1 MKGASILV
9 QTILSSIRKDFRV
22 EFRGRYAIN
31 VSVAFAFITTLSI
44 SFATGGTAIR
54 PAIQAIFL
62 WVILFFSAMNSLSHV
77 FTREEEE
84 STALFLRL
92 HSSAETVFLSKLLYN
107 MAVFMF
113 LEILI
118 VPLCVFFFSI
128 TVIQPLQF
136 SITMLAGGIAITSAT
151 TIIAAIVSQSGGRG
165 SLFTILSFPVTLP
178 VLWVTIEATTRSIT
192 TGLVFSW
199 NSVLFLAAFSMALLM
214 VSYLLFPVIWD
225 EG

>member
-1 MKGASILV
+1 VKGASILV

-128 TVIQPLQF
+128 TVGNHHHCRHRITVGGAWVSFHHPLL
-136 SITMLAGGIAITSAT
+136 SRHTSR
-151 TIIAAIVSQSGGRG
+151 IMG
-165 SLFTILSFPVTLP
+165 
-178 VLWVTIEATTRSIT
+178 
-192 TGLVFSW
+192 
-199 NSVLFLAAFSMALLM
+199 NH
-214 VSYLLFPVIWD
+214 
-225 EG
+225 